1 MYDSNLINKI
11 KDSTRITTYQS
22 IWKMKNENDDIE
34 QIPNHA
40 YKTEIYD
47 TDDLL
52 KEILRSN
59 NKDEPVN

>member
-11 KDSTRITTYQS
+11 K
-22 IWKMKNENDDIE
+22 KLGKNNNLPIYMNNGNDGIE
-34 QIPNHA
+34 QILNRTH
-40 YKTEIYD
+40 KTENDD

-52 KEILRSN
+52 KELLRSN

>member
-1 MYDSNLINKI
+1 
-11 KDSTRITTYQS
+11 
-22 IWKMKNENDDIE
+22 MKNENDDIE

-40 YKTEIYD
+40 YKTENYD